1 MPLSFFSEVSPWNV
15 KRKIIIIISC
25 FCWAKQT
32 DHKVNLDF
40 QEKCALHH
48 LLKIFI
54 KLECCL
60 FSYSSHK
67 CSLNIK
73 FDKLLTQLN
82 NYDKIAFLC
91 VPSALIIYCY
101 HLWQFISLDLL
112 WPRSSTTILTYTGG
126 TQIEESLQKST
137 PQSLFET
144 LRFLLAMPIFFR
156 RQSKVNWLIDP
167 CKFAHSFFPCCFKAG
182 HQSQALYMW
191 KCFSTEIALL
201 PVSSLKY

>member
-1 MPLSFFSEVSPWNV
+1 MLKE
-15 KRKIIIIISC
+15 KIIIISC

-60 FSYSSHK
+60 FSYSSYK
-67 CSLNIK
+67 CSLTIK
-73 FDKLLTQLN
+73 FDKFLTQLN
-82 NYDKIAFLC
+82 NYDKIASLC

-112 WPRSSTTILTYTGG
+112 WPDHPPRSLPTLELLKLKNLFRKAHPNLFLRYWDFSWQYPFSSGGNRKLT
-126 TQIEESLQKST
+126 
-137 PQSLFET
+137 
-144 LRFLLAMPIFFR
+144 
-156 RQSKVNWLIDP
+156 D
-167 CKFAHSFFPCCFKAG
+167 
-182 HQSQALYMW
+182 
-191 KCFSTEIALL
+191 
-201 PVSSLKY
+201 